1 MFGNRVLL
9 DLALVVLIPDYL
21 DVQLSDK
28 VVDGIFV
35 LSGAALF
42 SALKEY
48 KTGKLKAVD
57 FSKHLTGSIHVHIV
71 EVIEDAVINDCI
83 HFKNLRI
90 TLQNVVRANC
100 DAK

>member
-1 MFGNRVLL
+1 MFRNRVLL

-21 DVQLSDK
+21 DVQLSNE
-28 VVDGIFV
+28 VVDGIFA

-48 KTGKLKAVD
+48 ETGKLKAVD
-57 FSKHLTGSIHVHIV
+57 FSKHLMGSIHAHIV